1 VESCCGTPP
10 RISLFSELPSKG
22 QRVEKSVPEPLIT
35 LTMPRCSQAR
45 HWRNMVVEDEGR
57 VRVNG
62 AELYYEVGGEG
73 QPLVLLHDGLLDRRV
88 WDDQFV
94 AFARLYRTIRYDRRG
109 YGNSSAPDRPFSEVS
124 DLHHLL
130 RHLGINQAYLLG
142 ISNGAKVA
150 LEFALEHP
158 GMVAALV
165 LVGPNLGGYRPSEE
179 KQRRVSEILFVA
191 LERGVEAGVEA
202 WMEDPFYPPAKDKP
216 AARER
221 LRRIARENLPRL
233 LSAPGL
239 REEPDPPT
247 MQSLSRIVAPTL
259 ILVGERDDRDNREI
273 ASILASRLP
282 RAKKKVF
289 AGCGHLVNLERP
301 EEFYSVVAEFLDAQ
315 GYPSEPS
322 PR

>member
-1 VESCCGTPP
+1 
-10 RISLFSELPSKG
+10 
-22 QRVEKSVPEPLIT
+22 
-35 LTMPRCSQAR
+35 MPRRSQAR
-45 HWRNMVVEDEGR
+45 RWRDVVVEDEGR
-57 VRVNG
+57 VRVDG

-130 RHLGINQAYLLG
+130 RHLGINEAYFLG
-142 ISNGAKVA
+142 MSNGGKVA

-158 GMVAALV
+158 GKVAALV
-165 LVGPNLGGYRPSEE
+165 LVCPNLGGYRPSEE
-179 KQRRVSEILFVA
+179 KQRRVSEIFSVA
-191 LERGVEAGVEA
+191 HERGAEAGVDA

-216 AARER
+216 AAREKV
-221 LRRIARENLPRL
+221 RRIARENLPRL

-239 REEPDPPT
+239 REEPDPLT
-247 MQSLSRIVAPTL
+247 MESLSRLVAPTL

-282 RAKKKVF
+282 RAEKKIF

-301 EEFYSVVAEFLDAQ
+301 EEFYIVVADFLEER
-315 GYPSEPS
+315 GHPSEG
-322 PR
+322 

>member
-1 VESCCGTPP
+1 
-10 RISLFSELPSKG
+10 
-22 QRVEKSVPEPLIT
+22 
-35 LTMPRCSQAR
+35 M
-45 HWRNMVVEDEGR
+45 VEDEGR

-62 AELYYEVGGEG
+62 AELYYEVKGDG
-73 QPLVLLHDGLLDRRV
+73 QRLVLLHDGLLDRRV

-130 RHLGINQAYLLG
+130 GHLGINAAHLLG
-142 ISNGAKVA
+142 MSNGGKVA

-165 LVGPNLGGYRPSEE
+165 LVGLSLGGYRPSEE
-179 KQRRVSEILFVA
+179 KQWRVSEILSVA
-191 LERGVEAGVEA
+191 RERGAEAGIEA

-216 AARER
+216 AALER
-221 LRRIARENLPRL
+221 VRRIARENLPRL

-247 MQSLSRIVAPTL
+247 MESLSRIVAPTL

-273 ASILASRLP
+273 ASVLASRLP

-301 EEFYSVVAEFLDAQ
+301 EEFYSVVAEFLDER
-315 GYPSEPS
+315 GHPSGG
-322 PR
+322 